1 MSQYEHRCAAVTST
15 DQNTGDPLLGK
26 GEGLTEGTH
35 DVENIVAPLAREPL
49 GSCAGDGD
57 RNVQG
62 PSVDAPR
69 SHLVN
74 RECPSQHHARL
85 FTAHSDGDEVTWL
98 SALSYPRGS
107 EGKNVVVPD
116 STVVQHFGFDL
127 LDHQISPCFC
137 NCSRDCSRK

>member
-1 MSQYEHRCAAVTST
+1 M
-15 DQNTGDPLLGK
+15 
-26 GEGLTEGTH
+26 TEWTH
-35 DVENIVAPLAREPL
+35 DVENIVTPLASQPL
-49 GSCAGDGD
+49 GSSAGDGD

-62 PSVDAPR
+62 PSIDAPR
-69 SHLVN
+69 GHLVN

-85 FTAHSDGDEVTWL
+85 FAAHSDGDEVTWL
-98 SALSYPRGS
+98 NALSYPRGS
-107 EGKNVVVPD
+107 EGQNVVVPG